1 MKTRAT
7 RPMPTSIEKTPTVS
21 DPATA
26 RDADDARL
34 LRQLALAHD
43 QGDTQTIR
51 HLQAQLLGAY
61 RTFIR
66 NIARG
71 RLRGAADPH
80 HDAEEVTQ
88 DVMRRLARALA
99 NKQSFN
105 KPFRQV
111 VLDNIEWQ
119 IKDYWKA
126 PARRD
131 ESEPH
136 DLAALPA
143 QRRAPEPLPSLE
155 EQARDFAARLEGLS
169 ERDRMIV
176 VERLYLGRTPEEIAR
191 RLGVSRA
198 ACDTAASRAF
208 AKLRAADSMTDVRKR
223 RRGSE

>member
-1 MKTRAT
+1 M
-7 RPMPTSIEKTPTVS
+7 SG
-21 DPATA
+21 DPGSA
-26 RDADDARL
+26 RDAEDSRL
-34 LRQLALAHD
+34 LRQLALAHEQD
-43 QGDTQTIR
+43 DSREIR
-51 HLQAQLLGAY
+51 HLTGQLIGAY
-61 RTFIR
+61 WTFIR

-80 HDAEEVTQ
+80 HDAEEVAQ

-99 NKQSFN
+99 NKQSFD

-119 IKDYWKA
+119 MKDYWKA

-136 DLAALPA
+136 DLAALPV
-143 QRRAPEPLPSLE
+143 QRRAPEPPPSLE
-155 EQARDFAARLEGLS
+155 EQARDVAARLDGLS
-169 ERDRMIV
+169 ERDRHIV
-176 VERLYLGRTPEEIAR
+176 VERLYVGRSPDEIAR

-198 ACDTAASRAF
+198 ACDTASSRAF

-223 RRGSE
+223 RHRSE